1 MYHSELK
8 SLLTGLLSLSLGLS
22 LSLPLMAQPATAS
35 VAQLRQTHARQP
47 NNPAAAHAL
56 ADALLVELRRDW
68 GLRDLNASG
77 AAFQAQAD
85 ELQLR
90 ARELVQLYEQVLK
103 QDPRRLDAQVH
114 LAEVYF
120 VFLNQFQQAEN
131 LLLAALKQEAHHPKA
146 TIALAE
152 YQFFFKGQVPEALQR
167 LEQALQQHP
176 HHPGLVISW
185 VDLRTRSSA
194 EAADY
199 VSARERVAAALAQ
212 QAGDENLR
220 HMLGNLW
227 LREADLT
234 PQLDRAK
241 AQNGLQLYTEL
252 FESNRDPDQAL
263 EVAQIARDMGEIEQA
278 RAMIEAGLQVAP
290 EHARLQLLK
299 GDIWLKAGAEA
310 LEARRFSAELQAAQ
324 AAYQQ
329 IVARQKAAELL
340 LGEQVQLYYNLGLL
354 ALLQAQ
360 QADITDPDAL
370 LARAVGFFREAQ
382 TRFDRLNMVN
392 APLQQELAR
401 ALELQGERLLL
412 KKQEGPAREAFGE
425 ACELGLESSCARL
438 RR

>member
-1 MYHSELK
+1 V
-8 SLLTGLLSLSLGLS
+8 
-22 LSLPLMAQPATAS
+22 P
-35 VAQLRQTHARQP
+35 QLRQAYERQP
-47 NNPAAAHAL
+47 NNPEAAHAL

-68 GLRDLNASG
+68 ALQDPNASG
-77 AAFQAQAD
+77 TAFQVAAD
-85 ELQLR
+85 ALQLR
-90 ARELVQLYEQVLK
+90 ARELVNLYEQVLK
-103 QDPRRLDAQVH
+103 QDPRRLNAQVH

-120 VFLNQFQQAEN
+120 VFLNQFQQAET
-131 LLLAALKQEAHHPKA
+131 LLMEALQKEAHHPRA
-146 TIALAE
+146 SIALAE
-152 YQFFFKGQVPEALQR
+152 FQFFFKGQVPEALAR

-176 HHPGLVISW
+176 HHPGLVISL

-194 EAADY
+194 EAAEY
-199 VSARERVAAALAQ
+199 ARARERVAAALA
-212 QAGDENLR
+212 AHPGDENLR

-227 LREADLT
+227 LLEADLT

-252 FESNRDPDQAL
+252 FESNRDPAQAL

-278 RAMIEAGLQVAP
+278 RRLIEAGLQVAP
-290 EHARLQLLK
+290 DHARLQLLK

-310 LEARRFSAELQAAQ
+310 LEARRFSAELQTAQ

-329 IVARQKAAELL
+329 IVARQKTADLL

-354 ALLQAQ
+354 ALIQAQ
-360 QADITDPDAL
+360 QAEATDPDPL
-370 LARAVGFFREAQ
+370 LASAVGFFREAQ

-401 ALELQGERLLL
+401 ALALQGERLLR
-412 KKQEGPAREAFGE
+412 KQQEGPAREAFTE